1 MKFTFAAEDTIV
13 GIICGLLL
21 IGYTGRYFSFKLSNI
36 LYVIAFVAYSFF
48 IVLDIFNE
56 IRDLT
61 THFGFI
67 LFSLIHNFVDLCI
80 AFTFISF
87 FSGWNI
93 PYITATFVPYIQ
105 GEAAFGIIFYV
116 GAFLIVGN
124 LIWIVLYPFLD

>member
-1 MKFTFAAEDTIV
+1 MKFTFAAEDTII

-36 LYVIAFVAYSFF
+36 LYVVAFIAYVFF
-48 IVLDIFNE
+48 LILDIFNE

-67 LFSLIHNFVDLCI
+67 LFSLIHSLVDLII
-80 AFTFISF
+80 AFTLISF

-93 PYITATFVPYIQ
+93 PYITSTLVPYLK
-105 GEAAFGIIFYV
+105 GDAAISLIFWIGI
-116 GAFLIVGN
+116 FLVVGN
-124 LIWIVLYPFLD
+124 VIWLILYPFLD